1 MNCSPVL
8 PCPFLARKPEDDLN
22 DHTRGT
28 LCPRAS
34 VYRVV
39 CIHYI
44 IEMEVFMPNDLSHII
59 KQIQKDTIDI
69 DAARRQAQNQRLM
82 ANQRVQEGNPDGAPY
97 YNQEAGRLEQHAI
110 ELETEIDQLTAQ
122 KEQVETQITALEAQR
137 ATVAKEHTDRIAQ
150 IDKELAQLRGSSM
163 ML

>member
-1 MNCSPVL
+1 
-8 PCPFLARKPEDDLN
+8 
-22 DHTRGT
+22 
-28 LCPRAS
+28 
-34 VYRVV
+34 
-39 CIHYI
+39 
-44 IEMEVFMPNDLSHII
+44 MPNDLSHII

-97 YNQEAGRLEQHAI
+97 YNQEAERLEQHAI

-137 ATVAKEHTDRIAQ
+137 AAVAKEHTDRIAQ